1 MGNANLK
8 RAGMTRAQNFRRRM
22 RLVAKLAVQH
32 LRFPAR
38 PDKKTLFIFGCQRS
52 GTTVMLRIFERD
64 ARTRVFGEV
73 SALSSRDTVDRL
85 RLNPLPEVRSAL
97 DATRCGFVVVKP
109 LVESQRAH
117 EILSFFPSSYGLW
130 MFRHYR
136 DVAASNLARFGVGN
150 GIRNLRP
157 LVAGDP
163 ANWRSEA
170 VPDDLR
176 DLVRGFFSDSMNPLD
191 AAALFW
197 YVRNEL
203 LRRQNLGD
211 RVLLCR
217 YEELVTQPQ
226 AELRR
231 IYAHLA
237 EDTPGDRV
245 LAEVE
250 SSAIGKGR
258 RGELDPRIES
268 LCEGLLETLDARCW
282 AQRENGTLPT
292 AE

>member
-1 MGNANLK
+1 MGKPNPK
-8 RAGMTRAQNFRRRM
+8 RAGMTRAQNFRRRV
-22 RLVAKLAVQH
+22 RLVAKLAAQN

-38 PDKKTLFIFGCQRS
+38 PDKKILFIFGCQRS

-64 ARTRVFGEV
+64 ARAWVFGEV
-73 SALSSRDTVDRL
+73 STLSSQDTVDRL

-117 EILSFFPSSYGLW
+117 EILSFFPNSCGLW
-130 MFRHYR
+130 MFRHHR
-136 DVAASNLARFGVGN
+136 DVAASNLSRFGVGN
-150 GIRNLRP
+150 GVANLRP
-157 LVAGDP
+157 LVEGSSN
-163 ANWRSEA
+163 NWRSEA

-176 DLVRGFFSDSMNPLD
+176 DLVRGFFSESMNPLD

-203 LRRQNLGD
+203 LRRQDLGD

-217 YEELVTQPQ
+217 YEEFVTQPQ
-226 AELRR
+226 AGLRR
-231 IYAHLA
+231 IYAHIG
-237 EDTPGDRV
+237 ENHPGDRV
-245 LAEVE
+245 LREVE
-250 SSAIGKGR
+250 ASSIGKGR

-268 LCEGLLETLDARCW
+268 LCEGLLGTLDARCR
-282 AQRENGTLPT
+282 AQNEGRSLPT
-292 AE
+292 GP